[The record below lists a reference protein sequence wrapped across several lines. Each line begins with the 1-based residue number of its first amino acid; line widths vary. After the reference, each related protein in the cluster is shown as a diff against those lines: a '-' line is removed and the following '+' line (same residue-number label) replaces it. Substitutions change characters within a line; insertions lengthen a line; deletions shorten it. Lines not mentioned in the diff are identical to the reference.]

1 MGLDLSFNTD
11 YWRDLELALDKNPSV
26 NKSKIKKAYD
36 FMIKA
41 HEGQTRLSGEPYS
54 YHPAWIAKVVAQ
66 LNIGQEAIVAAL
78 LHDCVE
84 DTKVTINNIA
94 DEFGDEVALLVSGLT
109 EVKTK
114 TSGIKINQ
122 TSIEEFRKFF
132 FSSVND
138 VRVLIIRLVDKLHNS
153 LTIEYLPK
161 DRQILYAKN
170 IMQIYGP
177 LAEYVG
183 LHFFKKQLEDI
194 AFKILYP
201 EEAEKIQKLF
211 KEREKDEIKAL
222 NLVTT
227 EIERIL
233 KINNIKDV
241 IVEGRIKS
249 LYSTY
254 SKIKKKGEG
263 YQVKDRVAIRVLTN
277 NLVECYTVLGLLHAK
292 YRSLPDEFEDYIS
305 LPKANGYRSIQT
317 TIAWKDRLTVEI
329 QIKTKAMHEFNEFGP
344 ASHIAYKMG
353 KGINVTGVG
362 MEWVKDLVKWQK
374 GDNNVN
380 NYQLKILT
388 NYIYVFTPKGDTI
401 QLPKGSTALDFAYR
415 IHTSIGDRCIG
426 VKING
431 KMGKIDDELKNGDLV
446 EVLLGKKLNVN
457 KNWIDI
463 VRTTAARDHIRK
475 TMKLEPESKK

>member
-1 MGLDLSFNTD
+1 MGLDLSFND
-11 YWRDLELALDKNPSV
+11 NYWQDLETTISKVSGLDRNV
-26 NKSKIKKAYD
+26 IKRAYD
-36 FMIKA
+36 FIAAA
-41 HEGQTRLSGEPYS
+41 HDGQKRYSGEPYIS
-54 YHPAWIAKVVAQ
+54 HPAWIAKVVAQ
-66 LNIGQEAIVAAL
+66 LSIGQEAVIAAL

-84 DTKVTINNIA
+84 DTKVTIEDIA
-94 DEFGDEVALLVSGLT
+94 NEFGDEVALLVSGLT

-161 DRQILYAKN
+161 ERQVLYAKN

-183 LHFFKKQLEDI
+183 LHYFKKRLEDI
-194 AFKILYP
+194 AFQILYP
-201 EEAEKIQKLF
+201 EEAERIQKLF
-211 KEREKDEIKAL
+211 REKEKDEIKAL
-222 NLVTT
+222 NLVST

-233 KINNIKDV
+233 KVNNINDV
-241 IVEGRIKS
+241 VVEGRIKS
-249 LYSTY
+249 LYSTF
-254 SKIKKKGEG
+254 SKIKKKGES

-277 NLVECYTVLGLLHAK
+277 SLVECYTVLGLLHAK
-292 YRSLPDEFEDYIS
+292 YRSLPEEFEDYIS
-305 LPKANGYRSIQT
+305 SPKPNGYRSIQT
-317 TIAWKDRLTVEI
+317 TIAWRDGLTVEI
-329 QIKTKAMHEFNEFGP
+329 QIKTKEMHEFNEFGP

-353 KGINVTGVG
+353 KGNNGNRG

-380 NYQLKILT
+380 NYQLKVLT
-388 NYIYVFTPKGDTI
+388 SYIYVFTPKGDTI
-401 QLPKGSTALDFAYR
+401 QLLKGSTALDFAYR
-415 IHTSIGDRCIG
+415 IHTSVGDRCIG

-431 KMGKIDDELKNGDLV
+431 KMGKINDELKNGDLV

-457 KNWIDI
+457 KNWIDM
-463 VRTTAARDHIRK
+463 VKTSNAKDHIRK
-475 TMKLEPESKK
+475 TMKFEPEEKK